1 MKHLI
6 ALDLDGTLE
15 DSRDDMVAA
24 VLRVREGFGL
34 SSQPDEEFRPHVNAG
49 MDHLYKTCFAD
60 LLASGGSIADVR
72 AAYEADYL
80 EHIADTTR
88 LYPGIAAALA
98 ELAQIGRL
106 ACVTN
111 KPERLTAALLEALA
125 VARHFSAI
133 IGGDTCTECKPSP
146 IVLGE
151 ASRRVGRTG
160 AAVMIGD
167 SRLDV
172 LCGRSFG
179 AATIWC
185 AWGYAANPGDQQPD
199 HTART
204 PAELPGLVRRV
215 LAAWAD
221 TRRV

>member
-1 MKHLI
+1 VKHLI

-15 DSRDDMVAA
+15 DSRDDMVGS
-24 VLRVREGFGL
+24 VLRVRAGFGL
-34 SSQPDEEFRPHVNAG
+34 SSRSDEEFRPHVNAG

-60 LLASGGSIADVR
+60 LLARGRAIADVR

-80 EHIADTTR
+80 AHIADTTR
-88 LYPGIAAALA
+88 LYPGIAESVAALA
-98 ELAQIGRL
+98 ELGKL

-111 KPERLTAALLEALA
+111 KPERLTAALLAALA
-125 VARHFSAI
+125 VAQHFSAI
-133 IGGDTCTECKPSP
+133 IGGDTCAETKPSP
-146 IVLGE
+146 IVLAE

-160 AAVMIGD
+160 RAVMIGD

-185 AWGYAANPGDQQPD
+185 AWGYAQNPGDQQPD
-199 HTART
+199 LTARS
-204 PAELPGLVRRV
+204 PGELPGLVRRL
-215 LAAWAD
+215 LARASA
-221 TRRV
+221 